1 MASELYKVFKLE
13 QMVFYHWSQVV
24 GTQLKA
30 LHKEGKITNKQ
41 FKCIIWNSYFEIG
54 LPVYHRFI
62 EITPS
67 QLIAVNVIWTVDGVG
82 KKMKAKG
89 VRDSDDPEVV
99 NAIKNK
105 KEIIE
110 VLNYLKSAAYSELER
125 FNFEK
130 EKEKCANSNNKSKYE
145 EE

>member
-1 MASELYKVFKLE
+1 MQFSKLSSIISTLLLIVCGSTNAQNGDYQDTASPFIKKEMASELYKVFKLE

-67 QLIAVNVIWTVDGVG
+67 QLIAVNVIWTVDDVG
-82 KKMKAKG
+82 KK
-89 VRDSDDPEVV
+89 
-99 NAIKNK
+99 
-105 KEIIE
+105 
-110 VLNYLKSAAYSELER
+110 
-125 FNFEK
+125 
-130 EKEKCANSNNKSKYE
+130 NKSKRRE
-145 EE
+145 RFRRS